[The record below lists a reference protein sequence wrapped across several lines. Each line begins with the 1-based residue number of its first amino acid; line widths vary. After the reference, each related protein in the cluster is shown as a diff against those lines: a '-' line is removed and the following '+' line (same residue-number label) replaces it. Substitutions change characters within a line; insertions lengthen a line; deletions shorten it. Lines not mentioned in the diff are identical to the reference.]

1 MGDLVE
7 YMREDNRDAI
17 SEFLGAGASVDLSR
31 NLTYTEKSSREIKIQ
46 VDEVKAS
53 NSTEDYTFVRENMR
67 KIITQAMEL
76 IPDAINLAR
85 ETESSKSFDSASLL
99 LQTLSNIN
107 KDLLEINKIDPKGK
121 ANAETNNITNNT
133 AIICSPEDILRRLSN
148 L

>member
-1 MGDLVE
+1 M
-7 YMREDNRDAI
+7 DAI
-17 SEFLGAGASVDLSR
+17 SEFLGASTGVDTSR
-31 NLTYTEKSSREIKIQ
+31 SMTYTERTSRELKVQ

-67 KIITQAMEL
+67 NIITQAMEL

-121 ANAETNNITNNT
+121 AASETNNITNNT
-133 AIICSPEDILRRLSN
+133 AIICSPEEILKRLSN